1 MTTTA
6 HAQTSGPATIRMRDF
21 GPQSRSSRTAASPRA
36 RRVLFVITEDWY
48 FCSHYLERAL
58 ALQAAGV
65 EVGVATRLRA
75 HADVIRNAG
84 FRAFPIEFNRQG
96 LNPLRELRC
105 AAQLQK
111 IVREFAP
118 DICHHVALKPIVIG
132 TLVARWLG
140 GLAVVNAP
148 TGMGYVFTSTA
159 LKARLLRPIAKTVLR
174 WLLNPKGSKVIIQN
188 KDDLRTLI
196 SWGCV
201 APENAFLVRG
211 AGVNVARFHP
221 KAEPLGQV
229 VITLVARMLKDK
241 GIHEFVMAARM
252 LKSRG
257 ITARFRLVGAPDSGN
272 PSTLDHE
279 TLSSLSEEGVI
290 EWAGHLKDVRPAL
303 DASHIVCLPSYREG
317 MPKALL
323 EAAAAGLPLVSTD
336 VPGCREIVRHG
347 VNGLLVPARDATAL
361 AAALETL
368 IRTPALRVAMGAASR
383 RLVVQEF
390 SSAQIIRETKLV
402 YEDVLGKREMTG
414 RIFPLP
420 RPLAGGAARVAA

>member
-6 HAQTSGPATIRMRDF
+6 HAQTPGPATIRMHDF
-21 GPQSRSSRTAASPRA
+21 GPQSRSTQSEASPRA

-65 EVGVATRLRA
+65 EVGVATRLRV

-105 AAQLQK
+105 AAQLRK

-140 GLAVVNAP
+140 GLPVVNAP
-148 TGMGYVFTSTA
+148 TGMGYVFTSNT

-196 SWGCV
+196 GWGCV
-201 APENAFLVRG
+201 TPENAVLVRG

-221 KAEPLGQV
+221 KAEPPGQIT
-229 VITLVARMLKDK
+229 ITLVARMLKDK

-252 LKSRG
+252 LKARG
-257 ITARFRLVGAPDSGN
+257 ITARFRLVGGPDSGN

-383 RLVVQEF
+383 TLAVQEF

-402 YEDVLGKREMTG
+402 YEDVLGKREITS
-414 RIFPLP
+414 RIAPRQ
-420 RPLAGGAARVAA
+420 RPLADGTARVAA

>member
-1 MTTTA
+1 MTATA
-6 HAQTSGPATIRMRDF
+6 HKHTTGPATIRIRDF
-21 GPQSRSSRTAASPRA
+21 GPQKPVAHTEELPRA

-75 HADVIRNAG
+75 HADVIWNAG

-96 LNPLRELRC
+96 LNPFRELRC
-105 AAQLQK
+105 AAHLRK

-140 GLAVVNAP
+140 GLPVVNAP
-148 TGMGYVFTSTA
+148 TGMGYVFTSNT

-188 KDDLRTLI
+188 QDDLQTLV

-201 APENAFLVRG
+201 TPENAFLVRG

-221 KAEPLGQV
+221 KAEPPGQV

-241 GIHEFVMAARM
+241 GILEFIAAARM
-252 LKSRG
+252 LKARG
-257 ITARFRLVGAPDSGN
+257 INARFRLVGGPDSGN

-279 TLSSLSEEGVI
+279 TLSSLAEEGVT
-290 EWAGHLKDVRPAL
+290 EWAGHLKDVRSAL

-368 IRTPALRVAMGAASR
+368 IRTPALRVTMGAASR
-383 RLVVQEF
+383 QLAVQEF
-390 SSAQIIRETKLV
+390 SSAQVIRETKLV
-402 YEDVLGKREMTG
+402 YEDVLGRRELAG
-414 RIFPLP
+414 RNAPLP
-420 RPLAGGAARVAA
+420 RPVAGVAARVAA